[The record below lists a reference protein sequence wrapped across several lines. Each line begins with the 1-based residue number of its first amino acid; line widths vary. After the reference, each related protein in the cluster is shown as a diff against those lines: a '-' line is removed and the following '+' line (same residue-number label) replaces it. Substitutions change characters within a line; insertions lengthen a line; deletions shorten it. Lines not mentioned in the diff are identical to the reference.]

1 MRKQPRID
9 EKLTGQKAAEA
20 ADRFTIDLSL
30 VTRLIFM
37 NPDAIGA
44 FLPGSLFSPAPS
56 IVAAGFEVE
65 DLNRTKD
72 LLQRGGFEVL
82 QSDGRL
88 IVPAEQALGVTHYF
102 LLASRRA

>member
-44 FLPGSLFSPAPS
+44 FLPGSLFSPPPS

-102 LLASRRA
+102 LPASRGA